1 MQDETQISV
10 QYYCTEEQQ
19 IEAKDLPKPFD
30 DWIPLESRPRDNEWT
45 ETCPTVGESCE
56 TQTDDDGLYYNVCV
70 NRYDEIDES
79 GETFVAG
86 KQCVLE
92 GIDLSS
98 DCDPGMEF

>member
-1 MQDETQISV
+1 MADEIQISV

-19 IEAKDLPKPFD
+19 IEAKDLPRPFD
-30 DWIPLESRPRDNEWT
+30 DWIPLESRPRDNEWA
-45 ETCPTVGESCE
+45 ENCPTVGESCTTE
-56 TQTDDDGLYYNVCV
+56 NDDGYEQICV

-86 KQCVLE
+86 KQCVIP